1 MFFVHFNRC
10 LENNFIIFCKN
21 REEKRGPTRR
31 CGIPRAKKP
40 PAPKQGGE
48 KTQVRTG
55 GSASVK
61 GHPIS
66 AQHLPAGDGGDVL
79 RRAVLSGVH
88 RLHFFGIGR
97 KVLADADAVGHN
109 KLLYA
114 HNVPRRLIILP
125 PFYHAPVGKARRG
138 GQCTIFYYRGIDKA
152 FFHDIL

>member
-1 MFFVHFNRC
+1 MFFVHFDRF

-21 REEKRGPTRR
+21 GEEKRGATRR

-48 KTQVRTG
+48 KSQVRTG

-61 GHPIS
+61 GHHIS
-66 AQHLPAGDGGDVL
+66 AQHLPAGDGGGVL

-97 KVLADADAVGHN
+97 KGLADADAVGHN
-109 KLLYA
+109 KSLYS
-114 HNVPRRLIILP
+114 HNVPP
-125 PFYHAPVGKARRG
+125 SA
-138 GQCTIFYYRGIDKA
+138 
-152 FFHDIL
+152 